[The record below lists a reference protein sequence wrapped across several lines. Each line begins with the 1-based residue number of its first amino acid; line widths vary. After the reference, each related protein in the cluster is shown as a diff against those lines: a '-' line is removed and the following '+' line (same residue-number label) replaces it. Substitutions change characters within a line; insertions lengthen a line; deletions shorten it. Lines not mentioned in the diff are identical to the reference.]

1 MPDLDAQLETYRRTG
16 YLVVPDAL
24 SPAQVDAVNHD
35 IDRALATD
43 TSFWI
48 EREEGHVALN
58 VHMLLAYPSMDVTMR
73 PPTLLP
79 LFESILGPDL
89 CAEEHSVRVR
99 RPYDGEPYCNW
110 HRDVH
115 GCPDLN
121 PYPPYRTR
129 YLSVAYYL
137 SDCDGDTHTFS
148 VLPGSGQ
155 GDTLPPLEAYD
166 LAQAHHI
173 EGKKAPPF
181 SSTPACTTPATYAR
195 ARPSAAPY
203 TSTAAA
209 ARIRPSATTPSFP
222 NDCGTAPTRK
232 RNATT
237 AAPTRSP
244 VCCRKISEPLL
255 P

>member
-24 SPAQVDAVNHD
+24 SPTQVDAINHD
-35 IDRALATD
+35 IDRALAAD

-48 EREEGHVALN
+48 ERENGHVALN

-110 HRDVH
+110 HRDGH
-115 GCPDLN
+115 GWPQLGLR
-121 PYPPYRTR
+121 PPYYTQ

-137 SDCDGDTHTFS
+137 SDCDGGTHTFS

-155 GDTLPPLEAYD
+155 GEELPSLEAYD

-173 EGKKAPPF
+173 EGKK
-181 SSTPACTTPATYAR
+181 
-195 ARPSAAPY
+195 
-203 TSTAAA
+203 
-209 ARIRPSATTPSFP
+209 
-222 NDCGTAPTRK
+222 GTAILFNAGMYHAGNVRQSQTERRTVHIYCGRRSDPPISNYTIFPKRLWDSADEAEKRYYSRPNPITR
-232 RNATT
+232 
-237 AAPTRSP
+237 
-244 VCCRKISEPLL
+244 LL
-255 P
+255 QENF